1 METSAHSNA
10 YQAYFLGPKAENEA
24 WVRAEFQATLDHW
37 FHWRKQ
43 LFTNDPSVSSPED
56 RRSPGYLRARERI
69 SQGLEELN
77 EMLKAE
83 VPKFPPRYIGH
94 MVSELTLPSLL
105 GHFAMLLHNPN
116 NTSRDASNI
125 GSKVEVEVIAMLA
138 KMLGFNPARATG
150 HITGGGT
157 VANFEAVWRA
167 RFRQDHWLSLALY
180 LAENRGLTLDLFDAA
195 HMGWKRFGQLLCK
208 HSVPIDSLKR
218 CSAVASNPYL
228 FGERMTRAFG
238 IPYRGPVLL
247 VPENKHFSWTK
258 AVNIFGLGEEAFWPV
273 PLDGMGKMDV
283 AALQKLIEVAERSK
297 RPIIMVVSV
306 AGTTETGEID
316 PIDQVQGILNAQK
329 DRRGWDIWHHVDA
342 AYGGFLCTLLRGG
355 ASSQV
360 LSVSNSAALNS
371 ISEVHSVTIDPHKLG
386 YVPYACGAI
395 VTRDHEAYS
404 VSGFKAPYLER
415 QQEMPDKWSTTL
427 EGSRSAAGAAA
438 TWLTGKTLGFNP
450 KGLGAVIEQ
459 TIHACR
465 AVKQKIEKAIP
476 TAHILT
482 PVETNIMCFSLTTK
496 AKSLREANRL
506 TSTVFQKFVDC
517 PDFSVSKTT
526 LSMSSH
532 HKVIQRHVVGYGG
545 SIDDDHLVLLRC
557 VFMNPFWAE
566 EEIRERLSNE
576 FIHHIKAW
584 SNDADLQQA
593 EQSSPLARAEKNT
606 KLAS

>member
-1 METSAHSNA
+1 METGARSNA

-43 LFTNDPSVSSPED
+43 LFTDDASVSTPAS
-56 RRSPGYLRARERI
+56 RRTPAYLKARERI

-83 VPKFPPRYIGH
+83 VPKYPPRYIGH

-138 KMLGFNPARATG
+138 KMLGFDPARATG

-180 LAENRGLTLDLFDAA
+180 LAENRGVKLDLFDAA
-195 HMGWKRFGQLLCK
+195 HMGWKRFGQLLAEY
-208 HSVPIDSLKR
+208 SVPLDALR
-218 CSAVASNPYL
+218 NYSAVASNPYR

-238 IPYRGPVLL
+238 APYRGPVLL

-258 AVNIFGLGEEAFWPV
+258 AVNIFGFGEEAFWPI

-283 AALQKLIEVAERSK
+283 AALQKLIDLAERSK
-297 RPIIMVVSV
+297 RPITMVVSV

-329 DRRGWDIWHHVDA
+329 ERRNWDIWHHVDA

-360 LSVSNSAALNS
+360 LSVSNSAALNT

-395 VTRDHEAYS
+395 ITRNHEAYA
-404 VSGFKAPYLER
+404 VSGFSAPYLER
-415 QQEMPDKWSTTL
+415 QQELPDKWSTTL

-438 TWLTGKTLGFNP
+438 TWLTGKTLGFNQ
-450 KGLGAVIEQ
+450 KGLGAAIEQ
-459 TIHACR
+459 TILACR
-465 AVKQKIEKAIP
+465 VVRQKIERALP
-476 TAHILT
+476 AAHILY
-482 PVETNIMCFSLTTK
+482 PVETNIMCFSLSTK
-496 AKSLREANRL
+496 EKSLHEANRL
-506 TSTVFQKFVDC
+506 TEHVFRKFVAC
-517 PDFSVSKTT
+517 SDFSVSKTT
-526 LSMSSH
+526 LPMSSH
-532 HKVIQRHVVGYGG
+532 HKVIQRHVAGYGG
-545 SIDDDHLVLLRC
+545 TIDDDRLELLRC

-576 FIHHIKAW
+576 LVDHIKRW
-584 SNDADLQQA
+584 CEDGLQQD
-593 EQSSPLARAEKNT
+593 ELLPPLPSTEHRTE
-606 KLAS
+606 LAS